1 MNWIDII
8 IIVILGISLISGF
21 STGFVKEISSLIALI
36 LGVWGSIKFSSF
48 TATKLFEWFNITGG
62 FGGLIAFI
70 VTFLIIILI
79 VHLLATAI
87 DKVIKAASLGIV
99 NKSFGALFSAL
110 KTVLVLSV
118 VFMVV
123 NAFDEHFHFMP
134 EKTVEESSLYSPIAD
149 IVPAI
154 FPTLGEG
161 GLLESFERLRENIED
176 QE

>member
-1 MNWIDII
+1 
-8 IIVILGISLISGF
+8 
-21 STGFVKEISSLIALI
+21 
-36 LGVWGSIKFSSF
+36 
-48 TATKLFEWFNITGG
+48 
-62 FGGLIAFI
+62 AFI
-70 VTFLIIILI
+70 VTFLIIILR

-87 DKVIKAASLGIV
+87 EKVIKAASLGIV